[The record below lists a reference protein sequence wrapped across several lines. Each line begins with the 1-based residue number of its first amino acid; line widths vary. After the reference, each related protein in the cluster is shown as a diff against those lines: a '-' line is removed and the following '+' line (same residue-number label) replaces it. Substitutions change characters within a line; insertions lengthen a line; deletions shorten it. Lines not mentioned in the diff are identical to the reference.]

1 LRLTGHL
8 DDPQPVPGPGG
19 AVGHDTP
26 AGQAAIPAVVL
37 SGEREGTTAMSSMG
51 ARLTCEVCGAEALVI
66 RPGEGQI
73 RCCDR
78 AMTSST
84 SLNAQ

>member
-1 LRLTGHL
+1 
-8 DDPQPVPGPGG
+8 
-19 AVGHDTP
+19 
-26 AGQAAIPAVVL
+26 
-37 SGEREGTTAMSSMG
+37 MSSMG

-78 AMTSST
+78 AMASST
-84 SLNAQ
+84 SSNAQ